1 MGHLRAILFSR
12 RDLALAFLVF
22 ALAMKLIVPS
32 GFMLSSGGKQLTVTL
47 CSGVSGQSTTITIPT
62 GPDHHGN
69 GDEQNA
75 QKDLC
80 PYGAL
85 GHATLPGA
93 DPVLLAEAIAFILA
107 LVFAAIAPPALR
119 RRPHVQ
125 PPLRGPP
132 LTA

>member
-1 MGHLRAILFSR
+1 MGHFRAILFSR

-32 GFMLSSGGKQLTVTL
+32 GFMLNTVGKQLTVTL

-62 GPDHHGN
+62 APDHQGHG
-69 GDEQNA
+69 DKQAA
-75 QKDLC
+75 QKDAC

-85 GHATLPGA
+85 GHATLGGT
-93 DPVLLAEAIAFILA
+93 DPVLLAEAIAFLIA
-107 LVFAAIAPPALR
+107 LGFAAVALPALR
-119 RRPHVQ
+119 RRTYLQ

>member
-1 MGHLRAILFSR
+1 MGHFRAILFSR

-22 ALAMKLIVPS
+22 ALAMKLIMPS
-32 GFMLSSGGKQLTVTL
+32 GFMFNTVGKQLTVTL

-62 GPDHHGN
+62 GPDHQDH
-69 GDEQNA
+69 GDEQAA
-75 QKDLC
+75 QKDIC

-85 GHATLPGA
+85 GHATLGGA
-93 DPVLLAEAIAFILA
+93 DPVLLAEAIAFLIA
-107 LVFAAIAPPALR
+107 LGFAAVALPALR
-119 RRPHVQ
+119 RRAYVQ